1 MARVPRALGPRTR
14 RAAGG
19 LTSTDLVP
27 QGFTPRGGA
36 CAAAALLVLLS
47 AGPVRADEL
56 GTTRKDRGPTPDQS
70 VAPAGANGLRPFFG
84 VASHLDIEIP
94 TPAGGNKVLFGMDY
108 LLGGPTGFAF
118 LVGVHLG
125 AGGRAFMIY
134 PLAEVHYRFALPIPL
149 VPWVGAGAG
158 VRVAFSRG
166 NDVNIALGL
175 RVLAGLE
182 YYFTPHVALG
192 TQVVLPDIGPRLL
205 PDRRVVGTLE
215 WTAGPHFRF

>member
-1 MARVPRALGPRTR
+1 MARVPRAPGPRPR
-14 RAAGG
+14 RAAG
-19 LTSTDLVP
+19 DLP
-27 QGFTPRGGA
+27 LASQGFTPRGWGPA
-36 CAAAALLVLLS
+36 VASLLLLLS
-47 AGPVRADEL
+47 VGPASAEEL
-56 GTTRKDRGPTPDQS
+56 GNTRKERGITPDQS
-70 VAPAGANGLRPFFG
+70 VVPAGDNGLRPFFG

-182 YYFTPHVALG
+182 YYFTPNVALG